1 MGIGAPRRWWHTV
14 SKFKQFAV
22 DNIDLSKAGQKLTA
36 TLSEHMQ
43 GIFARFL
50 DGLPAGRRREFLSVA
65 AELGAYLGKE
75 GVS

>member
-1 MGIGAPRRWWHTV
+1 
-14 SKFKQFAV
+14 
-22 DNIDLSKAGQKLTA
+22 
-36 TLSEHMQ
+36 MQ
-43 GIFARFL
+43 GVFVRFL